1 MKYIDA
7 LKKYNEGKD
16 KWCMPRKGSA
26 DYLKIREMMKKVSK
40 IKKSKKSKN
49 IKKED
54 IAEKDRRIRILQAAI
69 KRRLLKAKSKSNA
82 SNASNGSNG
91 SNGSNASNASN
102 ASNGSNVSRIS
113 RKLSKIPAYNS
124 GSRVFSDDVYRNQQ
138 ARKIQRFLKS
148 KLLKNKLV
156 INNNT
161 LINRIN
167 NYRLLKKRLELLKS
181 DECLENKTFNGV
193 EGYTIRDIINLEK
206 KIGTKSRFG
215 SIYLTSIP
223 NITGFYPIASKVM
236 KNDSDNMTE
245 VKLMTMI
252 TNDILLKKLSRHFL
266 MIYGSSVCSKKIAP
280 RLRLISINELADGD
294 LKMLT
299 NMREVVEDSETLF
312 NILFQTFISI
322 ATFHNVVG
330 YIHCDT
336 HYGNFLYQLNNEKGY
351 YHYTFNGT
359 DYYLKACKY
368 NIIIF
373 DYGFSTKIVKHKALL
388 VGALGTQIAAR
399 KKLVDRQS
407 RKITYDY
414 QQIIHAFFN
423 KKTGGWCEVPKLPA
437 EPTNSEVIAIS
448 VKLQQILMQEVL
460 YNSGGDNYA
469 KRFIGSVIQEI
480 FLKYT
485 PKDMFVTR
493 RPSNVINKTPFI
505 IA

>member
-16 KWCMPRKGSA
+16 KWCMPRKGSE

-40 IKKSKKSKN
+40 IKKSKRSKN

-69 KRRLLKAKSKSNA
+69 KRRLLKAKTKSKSA
-82 SNASNGSNG
+82 SRSS
-91 SNGSNASNASN
+91 S
-102 ASNGSNVSRIS
+102 IS
-113 RKLSKIPAYNS
+113 KKLSKIPAYNS

-148 KLLKNKLV
+148 KLLKSKLI

-181 DECLENKTFNGV
+181 DECLEVKIFNGV

-215 SIYLTSIP
+215 AIYLTSIP
-223 NITGFYPIASKVM
+223 NISGIYPIATKVM

-330 YIHCDT
+330 YIHCDA
-336 HYGNFLYQLNNEKGY
+336 HYGNFLYQLNSEKGY
-351 YHYTFNGT
+351 YHYTYNGT

-368 NIIIF
+368 NIMIF
-373 DYGFSTKIVKHKALL
+373 DYGFSTKIVKHKALI
-388 VGALGTQIAAR
+388 GALDPQIAAR

-423 KKTGGWCEVPKLPA
+423 KKSGGWCEVPKLPA

-448 VKLQQILMQEVL
+448 VKLQQILMQEIL

-493 RPSNVINKTPFI
+493 RPSNVLNKTPFI

>member
-16 KWCMPRKGSA
+16 KWCMPRKGSE
-26 DYLKIREMMKKVSK
+26 DYLKIRKMMKTISK
-40 IKKSKKSKN
+40 IKKSKD
-49 IKKED
+49 KKAD
-54 IAEKDRRIRILQAAI
+54 IAEKNNRIRILQAAI
-69 KRRLLKAKSKSNA
+69 KRRLLKAKTKSKSA
-82 SNASNGSNG
+82 SASRS
-91 SNGSNASNASN
+91 SS
-102 ASNGSNVSRIS
+102 IS
-113 RKLSKIPAYNS
+113 KKLSKIPAYDS
-124 GSRVFSDDVYRNQQ
+124 SSRVFSNDVY
-138 ARKIQRFLKS
+138 KIQQLSKIKNFLKD
-148 KLLKNKLV
+148 KIIINK
-156 INNNT
+156 NT

-167 NYRLLKKRLELLKS
+167 NYRLLKKRLALLKD
-181 DECLENKTFNGV
+181 DECLEVKMFKGV
-193 EGYTIRDIINLEK
+193 PGYTIRNIINLEK
-206 KIGTKSRFG
+206 KIGTKSRSG
-215 SIYLTSIP
+215 AIYLTSIP
-223 NITGFYPIASKVM
+223 NIFGTYPIASKVM
-236 KNDSDNMTE
+236 KNDTDNMTE

-280 RLRLISINELADGD
+280 KLKLVSINELADGD

-299 NMREVVEDSETLF
+299 KIREVVQDSETLF
-312 NILFQTFISI
+312 NLLFQTFISI

-330 YIHCDT
+330 YIHCDA
-336 HYGNFLYQLNNEKGY
+336 HFGNFLYQLNNEKGY

-373 DYGFSTKIVKHKALL
+373 DYGYSTKIVKHKAL
-388 VGALGTQIAAR
+388 VGALDPQIAAR

-407 RKITYDY
+407 RRITYDY

-423 KKTGGWCEVPKLPA
+423 KKSGGWCEVPKLPA

-448 VKLQQILMQEVL
+448 VKLQQILMQEIL

-469 KRFIGSVIQEI
+469 KRFIGSVIQDI

-485 PKDMFVTR
+485 PKDMFVTQ
-493 RPSNVINKTPFI
+493 RPSNVLNKTPFI